1 MSVHRIPS
9 YEKRRPE
16 ETVLYKTLASNLNT
30 FLRNLSEEGKRLPVH
45 VEKELWAYLEC
56 GVLAYG
62 FMRLRC
68 DDCASEKLVAFSCK
82 KRGFCPSCG
91 GKKMSE
97 TAHHLVENIIP
108 KVPVRQYVLSIPFP
122 LRYWLASNKQLTG
135 KVHKILARTVEEFYC
150 DPSNKKTRGGSITFI
165 QRFGG
170 ALNLNVHFHMLQI
183 EGFYGEKSTGDH
195 KFTRTPAPKD
205 KDIKKLVE
213 LIQERV
219 IRLLLREGYLSKEEN
234 TPHTANDPLYK
245 EEETY
250 ASCMSASVRNRIALG
265 ERRGENVRFIGPGFG
280 YEGERAQIKS
290 HLCAHVG
297 GFSLHAGV
305 LVKPHRREDLERL
318 ISYTARP
325 AISTER
331 MSLTESGDIKYE
343 LKKAWSNG
351 KTHVLLSPL
360 ELIEKLCALVP
371 LPRMHLVR
379 YSGVLAPNAKM
390 RKGVIPG
397 KTRAQIKAEEL
408 TFAEASVSEE
418 KPTLLQRSSW
428 AKLLAKVFEIDISK
442 CSCGGNLKIISAIRD
457 PFAIRKILSHLGL
470 SPQPPPIA
478 LARYQED
485 IFIS

>member
-16 ETVLYKTLASNLNT
+16 ESVLYKTLASNLNT
-30 FLRNLSEEGKRLPVH
+30 FLRNLSEEGKRLPAH

-62 FMRLRC
+62 FMRLSC
-68 DDCASEKLVAFSCK
+68 DDCGSEKLVAFSCK

-91 GKKMSE
+91 CKKMSE
-97 TAHHLVENIIP
+97 TAYHLVENIIP
-108 KVPVRQYVLSIPFP
+108 KVPIRQYVLSIPYP
-122 LRYWLASNKQLTG
+122 LRYWLASSKELTG
-135 KVHKILARTVEEFYC
+135 KVHKILARAVEEFYC
-150 DPSNKKTRGGSITFI
+150 DPNKKKTRSGAITFI

-183 EGFYGEKSTGDH
+183 EGFYQEKSTGDH
-195 KFTRTPAPKD
+195 KFIRTPAPKD
-205 KDIKKLVE
+205 NDIQELVE

-219 IRLLLREGYLSKEEN
+219 IRLLLRTGYLSKEED
-234 TPHTANDPLYK
+234 TPHTPNDPLYK

-250 ASCMSASVRNRIALG
+250 ASCMSASVQSRIALG
-265 ERRGENVRFIGPGFG
+265 ERRGKNVRFIGPGFG

-305 LVKPHRREDLERL
+305 SIKPHRREDLERL

-331 MSLTESGDIKYE
+331 MSLTESGNIKYK
-343 LKKAWSNG
+343 LKKAWSTG
-351 KTHVLLSPL
+351 KTHVLLSPH

-390 RKGVIPG
+390 RKGIIPG
-397 KTRAQIKAEEL
+397 KTRAQIKAEQE
-408 TFAEASVSEE
+408 EKNKDE
-418 KPTLLQRSSW
+418 KPTLLQKSSW

-442 CSCGGNLKIISAIRD
+442 CSCGGNLKIISVIRD

-478 LARYQED
+478 PARYQED